1 MAVNLWKEQQ
11 MKYLNIP
18 LVLLLALA
26 LASGS
31 LSGTAAAHAGL
42 TQNQS
47 TALERGYR
55 TGYSDGFSAGSQD
68 VAEHAA
74 RDYRSKV
81 DYQHGDR
88 NYNQAWGTA
97 ADYRDGYQQGFE
109 AGYNSGFD
117 GRPFDSSIPSGFGRR
132 APADAAP
139 VNNTPDSDQPA
150 NQGAPQSVPNNTN
163 SSSSGPASG
172 PLAIPRDAI
181 LTVELESRLSTDTS
195 QRGDRFQARVVE
207 PREFAGAIVEGRVNQ
222 VKRSGKVKGT
232 AQLQLSFETIR
243 LDNRTSGFSAE
254 VIEVVDMGSRNGEVK
269 ADSEG
274 GIKAKGS
281 TKDDVSKV
289 GASAG
294 IGAII
299 GAVFGGGQGAAVGA
313 AIGGAVGT
321 GSVLSK
327 RGKDVRLDRGQQ
339 LKIRTATETRIE

>member
-1 MAVNLWKEQQ
+1 

-26 LASGS
+26 MTSWSLA
-31 LSGTAAAHAGL
+31 GTASAHNSL
-42 TQNQS
+42 QNQS

-68 VAEHAA
+68 NAQHAT
-74 RDYRSKV
+74 RDYRNKL
-81 DYQHGDR
+81 DYQQGDR

-97 ADYRDGYQQGFE
+97 EDYRDGYQQGFE

-117 GRPFDSSIPSGFGRR
+117 GRAFESSIPNNLARR
-132 APADAAP
+132 AANNSTNNSTTSGNNSADNSAD
-139 VNNTPDSDQPA
+139 NEPDA
-150 NQGAPQSVPNNTN
+150 NQTVPRSVPDNAN
-163 SSSSGPASG
+163 SSGNGPGFG
-172 PLAIPRDAI
+172 PLAIPRDAV
-181 LTVELESRLSTDTS
+181 LTVELESGLSTDSS

-207 PREFAGAIVEGRVNQ
+207 PREFAGAIVEGRVTQ
-222 VKRSGKVKGT
+222 VKRSGKVKGS
-232 AQLQLSFETIR
+232 AELQLSFETIR
-243 LDNRTSGFSAE
+243 MDNRSAGFSAT
-254 VIEVVDMGSRNGEVK
+254 VVEVVDMGAREGSPK

-274 GIKAKGS
+274 GIKAKSS

-339 LKIRTATETRIE
+339 LKIRTATETRIN

>member
-1 MAVNLWKEQQ
+1 MKVNKNLIVVV
-11 MKYLNIP
+11 LSVSLSI
-18 LVLLLALA
+18 LVLPHVLSIAASAQTQDPRIAL
-26 LASGS
+26 
-31 LSGTAAAHAGL
+31 
-42 TQNQS
+42 Q
-47 TALERGYR
+47 RGFR
-55 TGYSDGFSAGSQD
+55 TGYSDGYTAGFKDISQN
-68 VAEHAA
+68 AA
-74 RDYRSKV
+74 RDFKNKQ
-81 DYQHGDR
+81 DYQQADR
-88 NYNQAWGTA
+88 SYNEAWGPIE
-97 ADYRDGYQQGFE
+97 DYRDGYQQGFE

-132 APADAAP
+132 ATADAAP
-139 VNNTPDSDQPA
+139 VNNAPDPDQEV
-150 NQGAPQSVPNNTN
+150 NQTAPQSVPNNTN
-163 SSSSGPASG
+163 GSSSGPAYG

-181 LTVELESRLSTDTS
+181 LTVELESSLSTDSS

-207 PREFAGAIVEGRVNQ
+207 PREFAGAIVEGHVTQ

-243 LDNRTSGFSAE
+243 RDNRTSGFSAE
-254 VIEVVDMGSRNGEVK
+254 VIEVIDMGSRNGEVK

-274 GIKAKGS
+274 GIKAKSS